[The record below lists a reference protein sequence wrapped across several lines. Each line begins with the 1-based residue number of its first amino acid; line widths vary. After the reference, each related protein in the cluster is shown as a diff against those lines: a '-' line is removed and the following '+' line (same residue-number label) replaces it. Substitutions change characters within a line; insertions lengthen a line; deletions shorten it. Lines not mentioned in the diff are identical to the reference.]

1 MAQLHDDGYQFIGP
15 TAVGKLT
22 VPEIRILKEGQYQNA
37 QERKQKQRAQQKSKS
52 DEVSETRMNIE
63 KSHDQN
69 DADFVEDL
77 ASN

>member
-15 TAVGKLT
+15 TSIGKLT
-22 VPEIRILKEGQYQNA
+22 VPEIRMLKEGQYQNA
-37 QERKQKQRAQQKSKS
+37 QERKQKQRAQQKSNS